1 MVFFN
6 EKCLIN
12 LITGTTIIL
21 GIFLFYFYIYDGTT
35 PYLSKIN
42 NKEYFVKDDSNKQIK
57 ADLLANLN
65 SKLEILVESLKNE
78 DLDQNIKRLINNWN
92 KGISIKETGNMEA
105 DAAYVINK
113 QYMSICL
120 KDFVKN
126 INLENLNLLTYV
138 GIHELAHIMSVE
150 IGHGD
155 EFKQNFKFL
164 LDHSKKLNYNDPI
177 LNRKISLYIPLN
189 TINTPS
195 DYCGVSIINSIS

>member
-1 MVFFN
+1 MHETLFN
-6 EKCLIN
+6 NSRDSI
-12 LITGTTIIL
+12 ITVSLENFPERPSRI
-21 GIFLFYFYIYDGTT
+21 
-35 PYLSKIN
+35 PKN
-42 NKEYFVKDDSNKQIK
+42 NDLKVTK
-57 ADLLANLN
+57 ANLLANLH
-65 SKLEILVESLKNE
+65 SKLEILVNSLRN
-78 DLDQNIKRLINNWN
+78 QNSINVQRLIYNWN
-92 KGISIKETGNMEA
+92 KGVSLKETGNMEA

-177 LNRKISLYIPLN
+177 LNKNIQLYIPLN
-189 TINTPS
+189 TINTPN